1 MCKKRRQKSLE
12 NKLYLKNNNK
22 RRANTLKTISEFGI
36 KRRIAAAIVVALVI
50 IFQLLLQHAT
60 GPDRQTDTPT
70 HTLAHNSPSIAC
82 TVRCGRAVGKT
93 VDRKMKVKLK
103 MKLKKTSKRPQ
114 IYGGY
119 IYKQH
124 THTHVCI
131 MHYVCLSVI
140 FVMHLWHLH
149 LLLLVPL
156 NVNLFAGSL
165 NWHGFILVY
174 CLVFKFCWNYENHLL
189 ITTPGQAISNFQQ
202 QFPVICMELL
212 CFSSEYAHGKHCIA
226 LKNNL

>member
-1 MCKKRRQKSLE
+1 MRKKRRQKSLK

-36 KRRIAAAIVVALVI
+36 KRRIAAAIVVVVVALVI

-60 GPDRQTDTPT
+60 APDRLTHTHT

-124 THTHVCI
+124 THTYVLCI
-131 MHYVCLSVI
+131 MFVCL
-140 FVMHLWHLH
+140 
-149 LLLLVPL
+149 
-156 NVNLFAGSL
+156 
-165 NWHGFILVY
+165 
-174 CLVFKFCWNYENHLL
+174 
-189 ITTPGQAISNFQQ
+189 
-202 QFPVICMELL
+202 
-212 CFSSEYAHGKHCIA
+212 
-226 LKNNL
+226 